1 MPDFDTPLSRNELI
15 LQNICGADN
24 ELSEPQSR
32 VEALLQAI
40 YYKYK
45 VETPEE
51 LEETLAVVGI
61 AIVGNAI
68 VGHYPF
74 EPFEP
79 ESRIEKILF
88 AILTD
93 DTYTAEAQSRNEE
106 ILKAILTDGT
116 YTEEPQSRIEELLLD
131 WLALV

>member
-1 MPDFDTPLSRNELI
+1 MPEFDAPLSRNELI
-15 LQNICGADN
+15 LQNICGAEN
-24 ELSEPQSR
+24 EMSDPQSR

-45 VETPEE
+45 SAPED
-51 LEETLAVVGI
+51 LDETLAVAGI

-68 VGHYPF
+68 VGHYSF

-93 DTYTAEAQSRNEE
+93 DTYTADAQSRNET
-106 ILKAILTDGT
+106 ILKAILTDGE
-116 YTEEPQSRIEELLLD
+116 YDEEPQSRIESLLID

>member
-1 MPDFDTPLSRNELI
+1 MPEFDTPFSRNELI
-15 LQNICGADN
+15 LQNICGAEN
-24 ELSEPQSR
+24 EMSEPQSR
-32 VEALLQAI
+32 IEALLQAI
-40 YYKYK
+40 YYKMT
-45 VETPEE
+45 VDPED
-51 LEETLAVVGI
+51 LEATLAVAGI
-61 AIVGNAI
+61 AVVGKSI

-79 ESRIEKILF
+79 ESRAEKILF

-93 DTYTAEAQSRNEE
+93 DTYTEDAQSRNEA
-106 ILKAILTDGT
+106 ILKAILTDGE